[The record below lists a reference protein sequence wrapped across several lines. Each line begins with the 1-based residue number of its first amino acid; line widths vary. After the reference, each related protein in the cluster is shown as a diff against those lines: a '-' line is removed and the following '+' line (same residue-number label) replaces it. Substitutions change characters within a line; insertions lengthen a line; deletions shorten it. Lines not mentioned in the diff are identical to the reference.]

1 MDEFKRENI
10 RMVQNVFLIWLD
22 DNIDENNEACQHT
35 IIQLRRVINAVNT
48 FTDVDRCIDFLT
60 DHSDE
65 KAFMIISGSLC
76 RDIVPVIHEIGQ
88 LHSIFIFCENTV
100 WTGEWSKIKGVFAEI
115 TTICEALRKAVQQ
128 CEQSAIPISFVN
140 TNDGLSKKNLDELD
154 SLFMYTQILKEI
166 LLTIEFDEKNV
177 NEFLEYSRDVFAGD
191 DKNSNQ
197 FGGTHVNTFYTQH
210 SIVLFD

>member
-1 MDEFKRENI
+1 MDEIKREHI
-10 RMVQNVFLIWLD
+10 RLVQNVFLIWLD

-100 WTGEWSKIKGVFAEI
+100 KKELGRT
-115 TTICEALRKAVQQ
+115 R
-128 CEQSAIPISFVN
+128 SFVYVYTN
-140 TNDGLSKKNLDELD
+140 T
-154 SLFMYTQILKEI
+154 
-166 LLTIEFDEKNV
+166 
-177 NEFLEYSRDVFAGD
+177 
-191 DKNSNQ
+191 
-197 FGGTHVNTFYTQH
+197 
-210 SIVLFD
+210 